1 MAKTVDE
8 AFEIFMDEK
17 VNPSHS
23 EIESAIKS
31 QKHITDVIDSYDGD
45 DFFHLCKEYNEQ
57 FGSFARGTKK
67 KKIDDLDL
75 MFGMMGLNAAYDGS
89 DPWYDVRIYGDKYDD
104 QQKSCM
110 DENGLLNSRLVL
122 NKFRDRLAIT
132 YTTSDNPSRNGEA
145 VTLSLT
151 NWTIDVV
158 PCFFTKMDEN
168 GRCFYLI
175 PNGCGNWQKTDPT
188 IDRRIV
194 NSLDK
199 KHNNRL
205 LPLIRLCK
213 KWNEVK
219 KIKTLPS
226 YLLETILVNFA
237 SEQDS
242 LSQWI
247 DSNFLDALEY
257 LEKNISKPIFDM
269 KGIQG
274 DISYCLGPLDRLK
287 IAQRAQDD
295 VDKIY
300 DAQEAEF
307 DIKDQEKAINLW
319 REIFGQEFPTYG

>member
-8 AFEIFMDEK
+8 AFEKFMDEK
-17 VNPSHS
+17 VNPSLS
-23 EIESAIKS
+23 EIESAFKS
-31 QKHITDVIDSYDGD
+31 QNYVIDIIDSYDGN

-67 KKIDDLDL
+67 KKIDDIDL
-75 MFGMMGLNAAYDGS
+75 MFGIMGLNASYDGT
-89 DPWYDVRIYGDKYDD
+89 DPWYNVRIYGDKYDN
-104 QQKSCM
+104 QQKNCM

-122 NKFRDRLAIT
+122 NKFRDKLADT

-158 PCFFTKMDEN
+158 PCFFTKIDGN
-168 GRCFYLI
+168 GRCYYLI

-219 KIKTLPS
+219 KVKTLPS

-237 SEQDS
+237 SEQES